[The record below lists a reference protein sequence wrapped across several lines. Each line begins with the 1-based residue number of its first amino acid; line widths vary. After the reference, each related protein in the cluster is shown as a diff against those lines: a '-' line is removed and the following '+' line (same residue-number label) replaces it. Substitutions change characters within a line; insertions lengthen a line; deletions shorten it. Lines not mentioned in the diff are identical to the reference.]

1 MLWNVDAHTDG
12 RTADHERNGDHDLHA
27 NHRLNVGQQR
37 DWQRRDLRRWVLL
50 QRLRPGPTGIGKCRT
65 RGAQRP
71 DLTIGGTSYTLNG
84 SLHSVY
90 AFSAEETSHSGEVRI
105 TRDGIPLA
113 RIFGDVNG
121 SFRTEVLA
129 SLPAL

>member
-50 QRLRPGPTGIGKCRT
+50 QQLRPGPTGIGKCRT

-105 TRDGIPLA
+105 TR
-113 RIFGDVNG
+113 NG
-121 SFRTEVLA
+121 SLMARVYGDGTWKLRTEILGP
-129 SLPAL
+129 LNPL